1 MDIVRKTLRPLGR
14 AAHLFF
20 RCQLRLKLRGGV
32 RVELAERAAPKRP
45 PTREE
50 VLAARAQSE
59 LDEMRVQLAE
69 VLGADVSIRQELRH
83 LAYIEHALEQHGLR
97 PALYKVPLDVL
108 KRAHEQFEGLVTNW
122 EPRGLATLRSKMAVA
137 VIDREA
143 QDHDSGSEA
152 RPTAAVLDI
161 APPPSQAAPPAP
173 APVSLR
179 RS

>member
-1 MDIVRKTLRPLGR
+1 MDIVRKTLRPLAR

-20 RCQLRLKLRGGV
+20 RCQLKLQLRGGV
-32 RVELAERAAPKRP
+32 RVQLAEQGAAKRP

-50 VLAARAQSE
+50 LAASREQAELAQMRA
-59 LDEMRVQLAE
+59 QLAE
-69 VLGADVSIRQELRH
+69 VLDADPSIRPELRH
-83 LAYIEHALEQHGLR
+83 LAYIEQALQQHGLR

-143 QDHDSGSEA
+143 QDHAGEA
-152 RPTAAVLDI
+152 DARATAAVLDV
-161 APPPSQAAPPAP
+161 APPARAAP
-173 APVSLR
+173 ATKNPVTLR
-179 RS
+179 RL